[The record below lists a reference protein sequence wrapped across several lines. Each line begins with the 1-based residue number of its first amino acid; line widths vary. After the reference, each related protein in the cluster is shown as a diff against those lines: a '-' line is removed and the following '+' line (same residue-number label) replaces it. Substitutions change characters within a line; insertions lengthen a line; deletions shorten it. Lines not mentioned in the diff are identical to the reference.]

1 VVWCPDW
8 PLVAAGVPVDVPA
21 AVFHANRVVA
31 CSAAARAEGV
41 RRGLRRREAQSRC
54 PELVVLTHDPA
65 RDARAFEPVVA
76 AVAAFAPRVEVTRP
90 GACALAT
97 RGPSRYFGGDEVLV
111 TRVVA
116 SVATTLP
123 DGAPP
128 ARAGVA
134 DGPFA
139 AGLAARRGMV
149 VAPGESAVFLAPMA
163 VSLLDDPELTGLLI
177 RLGLHTIGDFAA
189 LPEADVVA
197 RFGPEGGRAHRR
209 ARGLDDRILEAS
221 LPPPDLS
228 ATVELDPPA
237 DQVETAAFAAKAMAD
252 GLCRSLAEAGLV
264 CTCIRIESQTEYGE
278 HLSRIWRHH
287 RAFTPAAVAERV
299 RWQLEGWLAQR
310 AVCGCPAGERCPGG
324 RACPNP
330 AGGTSG
336 GLSLVRL
343 VPEEVAEDDGRQQ
356 GFWGGATAAD
366 ERAARGLARL
376 QGLLGPEAVVTA
388 VLGGGRDPADQVRL
402 VPWGDPRQP
411 ARPGPPVG
419 PPQPG
424 RPQPGPPQPGPVGS
438 EAGGF
443 RDGRRGMRAPAPA
456 GTRRRT
462 AGRSPSPTE
471 IPTWP
476 GRVPPPAP
484 ALLHRHPM
492 VAEVVD
498 GAGHVVA
505 VSGRGLLTATPAR
518 LSLAGGRWA
527 DVADWAG
534 PWPADERWWD
544 PPARRRRARL
554 QVVTTTDLAYLLGLE
569 GGRWWVEATY
579 D

>member
-1 VVWCPDW
+1 MGGVRTLVVWCPDW
-8 PLVAAGVPVDVPA
+8 PLVAAGIPVEVAA

-41 RRGLRRREAQSRC
+41 RRGMRRREAQSCC
-54 PELVVLTHDPA
+54 PDLVVLTHDPA

-76 AVAAFAPRVEVTRP
+76 AVAAFTPRVEVTRP

-97 RGPSRYFGGDEVLV
+97 RGPSRYFGGDEALV
-111 TRVVA
+111 AGVVA
-116 SVATTLP
+116 AVATALP

-149 VAPGESAVFLAPMA
+149 VAPEQSGAFLAPLP
-163 VSLLDDPELTGLLI
+163 VSLLDAPELTGLLI
-177 RLGLHTIGDFAA
+177 RLGLPTLGVFAA

-209 ARGLDDRILEAS
+209 ARGLDDRILEAT

-287 RAFTPAAVAERV
+287 RAFTPAAVADRV
-299 RWQLEGWLAQR
+299 RWQLDGWLAQR
-310 AVCGCPAGERCPGG
+310 AVCGCPAGEPCPGG

-388 VLGGGRDPADQVRL
+388 VLGGGRDPAERVRL
-402 VPWGDPRQP
+402 VSWGDPREP
-411 ARPGPPVG
+411 ARPGPPPG
-419 PPQPG
+419 PLAPVAGRSLEGGRGG
-424 RPQPGPPQPGPVGS
+424 RPRPPT
-438 EAGGF
+438 
-443 RDGRRGMRAPAPA
+443 PA

-484 ALLHRHPM
+484 ALVHRHPLA
-492 VAEVVD
+492 AEVVD
-498 GAGHVVA
+498 GAGHPVA
-505 VSGRGLLTATPAR
+505 VSGRGLLTASPAR
-518 LSLAGGRWA
+518 LSVAGGRWA
-527 DVADWAG
+527 DVAGWAG
-534 PWPADERWWD
+534 PWPAEERWWD
-544 PPARRRRARL
+544 PPAHRRRARL
-554 QVVTTTDLAYLLGLE
+554 QVIVATGLAYLLGLE